1 MADINKLSQL
11 VNGRNRNVDLPSNTP
26 VVFSVKIGG
35 VTNTELT
42 KAILDNLLALQ
53 NGSDF
58 ATGTNAH
65 THDGRYF
72 TETELGAASGTTGSD
87 LIGDDDDYVNF
98 TPTTAT
104 VKGALA
110 GIDAALA
117 TAGGTE
123 FSDATFRIEDDVDD
137 TRKIAFQASGISAA
151 TTRTITMPDADVN
164 LGDISAQAQ
173 DIADLVTLSG
183 VAANATD
190 LGTFTGTTIPDNSDI
205 KEALQALET
214 DVEGKANTALSNL
227 SSTAVNTD
235 ILPDS
240 TGTRDLGSPSFA
252 FQEVWSS
259 QFIVPVGVNGFVGT
273 GLRTGSGSSNLMVL
287 STGTTVDGTSGE
299 LVTRSGDVSGPTGNS
314 GNAALRSGNLTAA
327 SASGSTGIV
336 VVRSGNVS
344 GVSSTGSS
352 GDVVI
357 RSGDTVDGNSGSIF
371 INATQP
377 TGTGT
382 RGSVTIGGLGLSLD
396 GGASGISVNSNVIGN
411 LADPVNAQDAATKNY
426 VDSAISGASEFSD
439 SVFRIQDN
447 GDATKELAFEVSAI
461 SAATTRTITV
471 PDANVDLGLIAT
483 AIQSSEKGS
492 ALGVATLDA
501 GGKVPASQLPN
512 SVMEYLGTWA
522 ASTNTPTLV
531 NGVGNAGD
539 VYIASD
545 SGTVDFGAGNIS
557 FAAGDWVIYD
567 GSQWQKSVN
576 SNAVASVNGFTGIV
590 VLDTDDISEGSN
602 LYFTET
608 RVRDTDL
615 AGFTSGAGSV
625 TSSDSV
631 LSAIEKLD
639 GNNLATQD
647 DVDDLVTLSGVA
659 VNSTDLGSFSGEIIP
674 DNSTVKGALQSLETE
689 VELVKDSLTP
699 SFIVGETFVQD
710 ETFAVRFAR
719 DGETA
724 GRLYKADNDAS
735 SADNFYVVGLV
746 VAGSNLSAGD
756 SISLKTTGTL
766 PTPDYN
772 WNSADLGKPVFLGT
786 GGQLTITP
794 PSADNTA
801 IVRVGM
807 VQTTTSIF
815 VQPQVV
821 GVN

>member
-11 VNGRNRNVDLPSNTP
+11 VNGRNRNVDLPANTP
-26 VVFSVKIGG
+26 VVLSIKIGG

-58 ATGTNAH
+58 STGTNAH

-72 TETELGAASGTTGSD
+72 TENELSSATGTTGSD
-87 LIGDDDDYVNF
+87 LIGDDDDYTNF
-98 TPTTAT
+98 TPTAAT
-104 VKGALA
+104 VKGALS

-123 FSDATFRIEDDVDD
+123 FSDAAFRIKDDVDD
-137 TRKIAFQASGISAA
+137 TKKIAFEASGVSTG
-151 TTRTITMPDADVN
+151 TTRTITMPDANVD
-164 LGDISAQAQ
+164 LGDMASEG
-173 DIADLVTLSG
+173 DVADLVALSG
-183 VAANATD
+183 VAANSTD
-190 LGTFTGTTIPDNSDI
+190 LGSFTGSVIPDNSDI

-214 DVEGKANTALSNL
+214 EVEDKANTSLDNL
-227 SSTAVNTD
+227 ASTAVNAD

-240 TGTRDLGSPSFA
+240 GGTRDLGSFA
-252 FQEVWSS
+252 NSWQETWTAQV
-259 QFIVPVGVNGFVGT
+259 IHPGNGFVGT
-273 GLRTGSGSSNLMVL
+273 ALATGVNNSPLEVV
-287 STGTTVDGTSGE
+287 STGAVEDGTSGE
-299 LVTRSGDVSGPTGNS
+299 LIARSGDVSGTGSS
-314 GNAALRSGNLTAA
+314 GGAALRSGNLTNA
-327 SASGSTGIV
+327 SASGVSGIV
-336 VVRSGNVS
+336 TVRSGDIT

-352 GDVVI
+352 GLVNI
-357 RSGDTVDGNSGSIF
+357 RSGNTVDGNSGNVYIYSG
-371 INATQP
+371 AVS
-377 TGTGT
+377 GSGT
-382 RGSVTIGGLGLSLD
+382 RGSVNLTGNGVAISSLGAGIS
-396 GGASGISVNSNVIGN
+396 ASGDNIINV
-411 LADPVNAQDAATKNY
+411 ADPVNAQDAATKNY
-426 VDSAISGASEFSD
+426 VDSAISGVSEFSD

-461 SAATTRTITV
+461 STATTRTITV

-522 ASTNTPTLV
+522 ASTNTPTLA
-531 NGVGNAGD
+531 NGTGNAGD

-674 DNSTVKGALQSLETE
+674 DNSTVKDALQSLETE
-689 VELVKDSLTP
+689 VESVKDSLNP
-699 SFIVGETFVQD
+699 SFIVGQTFAQD

-746 VAGSNLSAGD
+746 VAGNNLIAGD
-756 SISLKTTGTL
+756 SVSLKTTGTL

-772 WNSADLGKPVFLGT
+772 WDSADLGKPVFLGT

-801 IVRVGM
+801 IVRVGI
-807 VQTTTSIF
+807 VQTTMSIF

-821 GVN
+821 GIN

>member
-11 VNGRNRNVDLPSNTP
+11 VNGRNRNVDLPANTP
-26 VVFSVKIGG
+26 VVLSIKIGG

-58 ATGTNAH
+58 STGTNAH

-72 TETELGAASGTTGSD
+72 TENELSSATGTTGSD
-87 LIGDDDDYVNF
+87 LIGDDDDYTNF
-98 TPTTAT
+98 TPTAAT
-104 VKGALA
+104 VKGALS

-123 FSDATFRIEDDVDD
+123 FSDAAFRIKDDVDD
-137 TRKIAFQASGISAA
+137 TKKIAFEASGVSTG
-151 TTRTITMPDADVN
+151 TTRTITMPDANVD
-164 LGDISAQAQ
+164 LGDMASAGDVAN
-173 DIADLVTLSG
+173 LVTLSG
-183 VAANATD
+183 VAANSTD

-205 KEALQALET
+205 KEAIQVLET
-214 DVEGKANTALSNL
+214 EVEGKATVALDNL
-227 SSTAVNTD
+227 ASTAVNTD

-240 TGTRDLGSPSFA
+240 GGTRDLGSFA
-252 FQEVWSS
+252 NSWQETWTAQV
-259 QFIVPVGVNGFVGT
+259 IHPGNGFVGT
-273 GLRTGSGSSNLMVL
+273 ATATGVNNSALEVV
-287 STGTTVDGTSGE
+287 STGAVVDGTSGE
-299 LVTRSGDVSGPTGNS
+299 LVARSGNVSGTGSS
-314 GNAALRSGNLTAA
+314 GAATLRSGNLTDA
-327 SASGSTGIV
+327 SASGVSGIV
-336 VVRSGNVS
+336 TLRSGDIT

-352 GDVVI
+352 GLVNI
-357 RSGDTVDGNSGSIF
+357 RSGTTVDGNSGNVDIYSG
-371 INATQP
+371 AVS
-377 TGTGT
+377 GSGT
-382 RGSVTIGGLGLSLD
+382 RGSVNLTGNGVAIDSLGTGIS
-396 GGASGISVNSNVIGN
+396 ASGDNIINV
-411 LADPVNAQDAATKNY
+411 ADPVNAQDAATKSY

-439 SVFRIQDN
+439 LVFRIQDN

-461 SAATTRTITV
+461 STATTRTITV

-522 ASTNTPTLV
+522 ASTNTPTLA
-531 NGVGNAGD
+531 NGTGNAGD

-590 VLDTDDISEGSN
+590 VLDTADISEDPSN

-659 VNSTDLGSFSGEIIP
+659 VNSTDLGSFSGDIIP
-674 DNSTVKGALQSLETE
+674 NNSTVKGALQSLETE
-689 VELVKDSLTP
+689 VESVKNGLNP
-699 SFIVGETFVQD
+699 SFVVGETFAQD

-746 VAGSNLSAGD
+746 VAGNNLSAGD
-756 SISLKTTGTL
+756 SVSLKTTGTL
-766 PTPDYN
+766 PNPDYN
-772 WNSADLGKPVFLGT
+772 WNPTDIGKPVFLGT

-801 IVRVGM
+801 IVRIGI
-807 VQTTTSIF
+807 VQTTFSIF

-821 GVN
+821 GIN

>member
-26 VVFSVKIGG
+26 VVFSVRIGG

-98 TPTTAT
+98 TPTTTT

-273 GLRTGSGSSNLMVL
+273 GLRTGSNSSNLMVL

-299 LVTRSGDVSGPTGNS
+299 LVTRSGDVSGSTGNS

-557 FAAGDWVIYD
+557 FAAGDWVIYN

-590 VLDTDDISEGSN
+590 VLDTDDISEGSS

-615 AGFTSGAGSV
+615 AGFTSGAGSI

-659 VNSTDLGSFSGEIIP
+659 VNSTDLGSFTGEIIP
-674 DNSTVKGALQSLETE
+674 DNSTVKDALQSLETE
-689 VELVKDSLTP
+689 VEAVSDSLSP
-699 SFIVGETFVQD
+699 LFVVGEFFAQD
-710 ETFAVRFAR
+710 ETFAVRFALN
-719 DGETA
+719 GETA
-724 GRLYKADNDAS
+724 GRIYKADNDAS
-735 SADNFYVVGLV
+735 SLDNFYIVGVV
-746 VAGSNLSAGD
+746 VASVASFAGD
-756 SISLKTTGTL
+756 SVTMKTSGTL
-766 PTPDYN
+766 STPDIT
-772 WNSADLGKPVFLGT
+772 WNATDIGKPVFLGT
-786 GGQLTITP
+786 SGQLTITP

-801 IVRVGM
+801 IVRIGI

-821 GVN
+821 GIN

>member
-11 VNGRNRNVDLPSNTP
+11 VNGRNRNVDLPANTP
-26 VVFSVKIGG
+26 VVLSIKIGG

-42 KAILDNLLALQ
+42 KAILDNLIALQ

-58 ATGTNAH
+58 ADGTGAH

-72 TETELGAASGTTGSD
+72 TENELSSATGTTGSD
-87 LIGDDDDYVNF
+87 LIGDDDDYTNF
-98 TPTTAT
+98 TPTSAT
-104 VKGALA
+104 VKGALS

-123 FSDATFRIEDDVDD
+123 FSDATFRIEDNLDD
-137 TRKIAFQASGISAA
+137 TKKIAFEASGVSTG
-151 TTRTITMPDADVN
+151 TTRTITMPDANVD
-164 LGDISAQAQ
+164 LGDMASAG
-173 DIADLVTLSG
+173 DVADLVTLSG
-183 VAANATD
+183 VAANSTD
-190 LGTFTGTTIPDNSDI
+190 LGSFTGTTIPDNSDI

-214 DVEGKANTALSNL
+214 EVEEKANTSLDNL
-227 SSTAVNTD
+227 ASTAVNAD

-240 TGTRDLGSPSFA
+240 GGTRDLGSFA
-252 FQEVWSS
+252 NSWQETWTAQV
-259 QFIVPVGVNGFVGT
+259 IHPGNGFVGT
-273 GLRTGSGSSNLMVL
+273 AFATGVNNSALEVISTGSV
-287 STGTTVDGTSGE
+287 VDGTSGE
-299 LVTRSGDVSGPTGNS
+299 LVARSGNVSGAGSS
-314 GNAALRSGNLTAA
+314 GPATLRSGNLDAVG
-327 SASGSTGIV
+327 ASGTSGTV
-336 VVRSGNVS
+336 TVRSGNVS
-344 GVSSTGSS
+344 GVSSTGDSGTVVVKS
-352 GDVVI
+352 GDV
-357 RSGDTVDGNSGSIF
+357 SGSGNSGNVAIYSG
-371 INATQP
+371 N
-377 TGTGT
+377 
-382 RGSVTIGGLGLSLD
+382 S
-396 GGASGISVNSNVIGN
+396 ASGSRGGVNLQGNGILLDSLGQGVDVHNDNIINV
-411 LADPVNAQDAATKNY
+411 ADPVNAQDAATKNY

-439 SVFRIQDN
+439 SAFRIQDN

-461 SAATTRTITV
+461 STATTRTITV

-522 ASTNTPTLV
+522 ASTNTPTLA

-689 VELVKDSLTP
+689 VESVKDSLTP
-699 SFIVGETFVQD
+699 SFIVGDTFAQD
-710 ETFAVRFAR
+710 TTFAVRFAR

-746 VAGSNLSAGD
+746 VAGNNLSAGD

-801 IVRVGM
+801 IVRVGV
-807 VQTTTSIF
+807 VQNTTSIF

-821 GVN
+821 GIN